1 MSEVRLGRECVEQ
14 VRYASTRAAHRSGSG
29 VVKRQ
34 VLRSPGHG
42 CKPIV
47 HGRSES
53 FEEMPGTD
61 EAWVLVVEAVGSR
74 YRSVRTEVE
83 LRGTPQGKP

>member
-1 MSEVRLGRECVEQ
+1 
-14 VRYASTRAAHRSGSG
+14 
-29 VVKRQ
+29 VKRQ
-34 VLRSPGHG
+34 VPRSPGDG

-61 EAWVLVVEAVGSR
+61 EARVLVVEAVGSMS
-74 YRSVRTEVE
+74 RSVRIGVE
-83 LRGTPQGKP
+83 LSGASQGKP